1 MPVITIRAGSE
12 LVRPIARSI
21 RWSPLVIS
29 GASGAIIVYLQ
40 TGDACTI
47 EGAGGSCVGLG
58 ARISIVRIAAVL
70 IAIGAGFILDDPT
83 EETTAHQPVSLF
95 VRRFTRIA
103 VAAPAVL
110 TFWWLSMALAVRTLD
125 DPASFP
131 KGAVSVELVAIV
143 AVALALAALATPFVP
158 ERMGGIA
165 AGPALLGFVV
175 GFLLLPPRLAM
186 FVDDPMHERWSGSH
200 EAWWAILGLAAL
212 VLLLSSRDP
221 WRRRLLGA
229 LRVGRPQP
237 RNHREAADV
246 HRSQRNVELF
256 PGRGEDEVDQVDT
269 RMRG

>member
-1 MPVITIRAGSE
+1 MTTISAVPE

-40 TGDACTI
+40 ARDACTL

-83 EETTAHQPVSLF
+83 EETTAHQPVSLLL
-95 VRRFTRIA
+95 RRFTRIA

-131 KGAVSVELVAIV
+131 KGAVSVELAAIV
-143 AVALALAALATPFVP
+143 AVALALAAVATPFVP

-175 GFLLLPPRLAM
+175 GLLLLPPRLNL
-186 FVDDPMHERWSGSH
+186 FVNDPMHERWSGSH
-200 EAWWAILGLAAL
+200 EAWWAILVLAAL

-221 WRRRLLGA
+221 WRRRLA
-229 LRVGRPQP
+229 SVLRVGRTQP
-237 RNHREAADV
+237 RKHREVADV
-246 HRSQRNVELF
+246 HSPERNVELF
-256 PGRGEDEVDQVDT
+256 PGRGENQIDQVDV
-269 RMRG
+269 RMRR